1 LFFAF
6 GSFFVPLF
14 AGLGVVRT
22 RRAASPGG
30 MTAFEASRPISTAR
44 LAAVRVAVPALSM
57 LAGWMM
63 IACALWLGLPLFD
76 DVWDSTAL
84 RQSIGAGLSAASPLR
99 LAGWTI
105 VAAVVYASVVAAL
118 SALNAF
124 FVRTAAA

>member
-1 LFFAF
+1 
-6 GSFFVPLF
+6 
-14 AGLGVVRT
+14 
-22 RRAASPGG
+22 
-30 MTAFEASRPISTAR
+30 M
-44 LAAVRVAVPALSM
+44 
-57 LAGWMM
+57 
-63 IACALWLGLPLFD
+63 
-76 DVWDSTAL
+76 